1 MSSSSEGVVHSSG
14 FNLLVILSSDNRD
27 KGTYCIVATK
37 DKTMGLISLLGFLLS
52 TLCHLAYCVNLFLAN
67 LIL

>member
-1 MSSSSEGVVHSSG
+1 MSSSLEGVVHSSG
-14 FNLLVILSSDNRD
+14 FNLAMILSSDKRD

-37 DKTMGLISLLGFLLS
+37 DKTMGLILLLGFLLS
-52 TLCHLAYCVNLFLAN
+52 TLCHLAYCVTLFLAN